1 MKINLNLD
9 YEDTHPTQ
17 DDQSIELKF
26 AFCDFTQK
34 DNEYNFFLIHQ
45 FVLCRDFLND
55 MLMVKNTDS
64 IIELYGF
71 KADGKKFQYDKSNH
85 YLYLHFPELVTK
97 RIFIQNFNYYINDYD
112 EMSNN
117 KPTEIFYDNE
127 CNMIIKCDSEWCL
140 TTQSLSLFTFLL
152 RVMCYP
158 VIMESD
164 LITDFLNYCSDNDDI
179 YDNSDNDDIYDN
191 TDYYL
196 LTNRDYKSKY
206 FINYI
211 KTYKQLYLKYPSVNY
226 LTVENPH
233 HLHNGSGIFSF
244 FDDVYIRP
252 KTIYITEE
260 VKQIYLKIIKNEM

>member
-9 YEDTHPTQ
+9 YEDTNPTQ

-26 AFCDFTQK
+26 AFCDYTQK
-34 DNEYNFFLIHQ
+34 DNEYDFFLIHQ
-45 FVLCRDFLND
+45 PILCRDFLND

-97 RIFIQNFNYYINDYD
+97 HTFIQSFNYYINDYD

-158 VIMESD
+158 VILESD
-164 LITDFLNYCSDNDDI
+164 LITDFLNYCNEETIDE
-179 YDNSDNDDIYDN
+179 YYN
-191 TDYYL
+191 TDYNL
-196 LTNRDYKSKY
+196 LTNRDYKPEY
-206 FINYI
+206 FTNYL
-211 KTYKQLYLKYPSVNY
+211 KVYKQLYLKYPSVNY

-233 HLHNGSGIFSF
+233 HLHDGSGIFSF

-260 VKQIYLKIIKNEM
+260 VKQTYLKLIKNEM